1 MNNKKGKILR
11 VYLKL
16 AAPVLAVLTATGAML
31 FASSGIGARA
41 KELFWSSEL
50 PELIISAELGAKAKI
65 ERLKEPEPEKP
76 PSAPEP
82 EKTEEKPREEE
93 PSETEKPEQETSEP
107 GLVYRSDTEKPET
120 KTDEAPETAEAD
132 EKPEKGGRLSASEI
146 EIKNKTDY
154 SPDIEELLNSD
165 IDLRGRTVLIIH
177 SHATEAYMP
186 SGEDDYVASDP
197 FSTLNGEQNVVKVG
211 EVLKAVLEA
220 RGVKV
225 IHDTGLYDYPNYN
238 VSYSRALTGIKTDIS
253 EFPEIGVVI
262 DLHRDA
268 LEGKDG
274 TVYKTVADVCGE
286 PCAQVG
292 FVVGTNASGL
302 KHPNWEKN
310 LAFALKVQYTMCD
323 KYPSLARP
331 IKISRYRYNQ
341 HMTEGSLIL
350 EVGCT
355 GNSLKEAIAAV
366 KYFGD
371 CLADV
376 LTA

>member
-1 MNNKKGKILR
+1 
-11 VYLKL
+11 
-16 AAPVLAVLTATGAML
+16 
-31 FASSGIGARA
+31 
-41 KELFWSSEL
+41 
-50 PELIISAELGAKAKI
+50 
-65 ERLKEPEPEKP
+65 
-76 PSAPEP
+76 
-82 EKTEEKPREEE
+82 
-93 PSETEKPEQETSEP
+93 
-107 GLVYRSDTEKPET
+107 
-120 KTDEAPETAEAD
+120 
-132 EKPEKGGRLSASEI
+132 
-146 EIKNKTDY
+146 
-154 SPDIEELLNSD
+154 
-165 IDLRGRTVLIIH
+165 
-177 SHATEAYMP
+177 MP
-186 SGEDDYVASDP
+186 SGEDRYVASDP
-197 FSTLNGEQNVVKVG
+197 FRTLNEEQNVIKVG
-211 EVLKAVLEA
+211 EALKELLEE

-253 EFPEIGVVI
+253 EYPDIGVVI

-274 TVYKTVADVCGE
+274 TVYKTVADVGDE

-302 KHPNWEKN
+302 NHPNWQKN
-310 LAFALKVQYTMCD
+310 LAFALKVQYTMCE

-341 HMTEGSLIL
+341 HMTEGSLIV